1 MSAPRVRSISRCLD
15 SARAALW
22 LIDDEGK
29 IAHVS
34 STLADLLGISTSDL
48 LGRRCNQSLAI
59 DAGLAQ
65 ANPLDAM
72 AVALAPASDL
82 EADGHQTIELTIPF
96 SADPSKRG
104 RQFQAHLVRL
114 PGSEDGPWFIGF
126 LGDFPVPTER
136 SANGMHG
143 LVENHV
149 ARIRSELDRWS
160 IRQQPLIESLWAG
173 ESRETQLL
181 RSRIQLSTQVRS
193 HVGVFGHSGCGSD
206 QILRWL
212 LGRPSSAEP
221 HVVLDGPLMDAELIC
236 VYAASVLDALSHS
249 NDAKATLV
257 IDRIDEMADEAQ
269 HVLAGWLQD
278 HPQRLR
284 LIASVHN
291 HWHRDSSGAQEDEIA
306 ELAQQ
311 VAAPQSVTGLHPQ
324 ITAALA
330 TLPLVVPDL
339 NDRMADLPLLAAA
352 WLHHLNAIP
361 PGQTARKATSD
372 SSRIAA
378 KQLDREAMDSLVAYP
393 WPGQWD
399 ELGAALRHA
408 DKASDNPSIQ
418 RDHLPLAIRTYGQS
432 GHRLSDLNVASTAS
446 LDERINE
453 FEAQLIW
460 QAMEDA
466 SGNKAEAAR
475 QLKISRAR
483 LLRKLETLGD
493 NQT

>member
-34 STLADLLGISTSDL
+34 ATLADLLGISQSDL

-59 DAGLAQ
+59 DDGSAQ

-82 EADGHQTIELTIPF
+82 EADGHQTIELTIPL
-96 SADPSKRG
+96 SGDPSKSW
-104 RQFQAHLVRL
+104 RQFQAHVVRL
-114 PGSEDGPWFIGF
+114 AGSEDGPWFLGF
-126 LGDFPVPTER
+126 LGDFPVLAER
-136 SANGMHG
+136 SVGGTHG
-143 LVENHV
+143 LIENHV

-173 ESRETQLL
+173 ESREAQLL
-181 RSRIQLSTQVRS
+181 RSRIQLTRQVRS
-193 HVGVFGHSGCGSD
+193 HVGVFGHKGCGSD

-221 HVVLDGPLMDAELIC
+221 HVVLDGPLMDAELIG
-236 VYAASVLDALSHS
+236 VYAASVLDTLSQS
-249 NDAKATLV
+249 SDAKATLV
-257 IDRIDEMADEAQ
+257 IGRIDEMADEAQ
-269 HVLAGWLQD
+269 HVLARWLQD

-284 LIASVHN
+284 LLASVHN
-291 HWHRDSSGAQEDEIA
+291 HWQRDAGDTQEDEIA

-330 TLPLVVPDL
+330 RLPLVVPDL
-339 NDRMADLPLLAAA
+339 NDRMADLPLLVAA

-361 PGQTARKATSD
+361 PGHLARKASSD

-378 KQLDREAMDSLVAYP
+378 KQLDREALDSLVAYP
-393 WPGQWD
+393 WPGQWE

-408 DKASDNPSIQ
+408 DKASDSASIQ

-432 GHRLSDLNVASTAS
+432 AHRLIDPNVASTAS
-446 LDERINE
+446 LDERLSQ

-493 NQT
+493 SET